1 MKFSVAAS
9 SLLLLNLALASPI
22 LLEPTHPPALAARDP
37 QGPGSNNNNCQA
49 PNGPCRLKEREPQN
63 SGPGGPGDGPGGLRL
78 KERDPQLNPGGG
90 APGGDGGSVPS
101 LKERDPEPQ
110 GPGSNNNNCQAPNG
124 PC

>member
-78 KERDPQLNPGGG
+78 R
-90 APGGDGGSVPS
+90 
-101 LKERDPEPQ
+101 ERDPEPQ